1 MPSRRDLY
9 GIVEMKRR
17 FGRGDVAL
25 DRIVAYYREHEPEIS
40 RTTVRWR
47 MTVLRSAGVV
57 TAVARGVYRLE
68 RSRDF
73 LPRPTTPIREAAG
86 VLDCV
91 LPEDAK
97 YCVWTTSWIRRFAG
111 RGVLPAVLVAQVPR
125 EGLAEASMAL
135 RARGFEGVVEPYVVG
150 SPMRRTFKVPMPK
163 IEKLVVDA
171 YCLFARDGGA
181 AAGIVET
188 SAASARTAVAEAIG
202 VAVRTCGINRSTALR
217 YARNRGVK
225 DEMER
230 LLDAAAEV
238 ERKRSSAAGRAWGGA
253 K

>member
-1 MPSRRDLY
+1 MPSRGDLY

-17 FGRGDVAL
+17 FGRGDVSL
-25 DRIVAYYREHEPEIS
+25 ERIVAHYREHEPEIS

-47 MTVLRSAGVV
+47 LTVLRSAGVV

-73 LPRPTTPIREAAG
+73 LPRPTTPIREAAN
-86 VLDCV
+86 VLEGV
-91 LPEDAK
+91 LPEDSK

-111 RGVLPAVLVAQVPR
+111 RGILPPVLVAQVPR
-125 EGLAEASMAL
+125 ENIMEAAAAL
-135 RARGFEGVVEPYVVG
+135 RARNFVGVVEPFVVG

-171 YCLFARDGGA
+171 YCLFARDGGE
-181 AAGIVET
+181 AAGLVDPE
-188 SAASARTAVAEAIG
+188 AARAAVAEAIG
-202 VAVRTCGINRSTALR
+202 VAVRTCGINRSTTLR
-217 YARNRGVK
+217 YARNRGVR
-225 DEMER
+225 EELER

-238 ERKRSSAAGRAWGGA
+238 DRVRSAAASRAWGGTP
-253 K
+253 